1 MVFAAI
7 RGRLAPLNTPNLRR
21 YWLNAVISAFGDSV
35 TSIALML
42 MVLQRTGSISLMA
55 TMSIVVS
62 VPGIVFGL
70 VNATW
75 VDRWNAQRVIVR
87 SQLLRALLILGL
99 VYVDLGNQ
107 LWMAFVL
114 AACQSLVGTFDDP
127 ARGRMVAMLTTTET
141 RLSVNSLTSSGV
153 MVAGMLGTTVG
164 GLLVGTGGRYWPA
177 FAIDSV
183 TFVAGA
189 AALTGIAG
197 NFDPSTQS
205 PHSGKVWGR
214 LADDVLE
221 GITAIRRSP
230 VLVAVLWAASA
241 STIGLSAATIM
252 LTPLIVDV
260 LYLQPAWFGAIEAT
274 QASSAIAIALAIG
287 VFGRS
292 LDPKRLVALGMM
304 ATGLVIGLIGSAVDV
319 WTLLISMFLVGI
331 SITPVSSGYSTL
343 LQTYAPRAMIGRIA
357 ATMNTLVQTFSIAAM
372 AGAGLLGDAVG
383 VRSVFWIAGGV
394 CAFAGVWS
402 GALFRKEDAA
412 GPDGV

>member
-1 MVFAAI
+1 MAFTAI

-55 TMSIVVS
+55 TMSIVVA
-62 VPGIVFGL
+62 VPGVVVGL

-87 SQLLRALLILGL
+87 SQLVRSLLILGL
-99 VYVDLGNQ
+99 VYVDLGSY
-107 LWMAFVL
+107 LWIAFVL
-114 AACQSLVGTFDDP
+114 AGCQSLVRTFDDP
-127 ARGRMVAMLTTTET
+127 ARARLIASLTSDMT
-141 RLSVNSLTSSGV
+141 RLSVNSLTTSGV

-164 GLLVGTGGRYWPA
+164 GLLVGAFDCYWPA

-189 AALTGIAG
+189 VVLSGIAG
-197 NFDPSTQS
+197 SFDSSTH
-205 PHSGKVWGR
+205 PPRSGKVLGG
-214 LADDVLE
+214 LVDDVME
-221 GITAIRRSP
+221 GIDAIRRSP

-241 STIGLSAATIM
+241 SAISLSAATIM

-260 LYLQPAWFGAIEAT
+260 LHLQLAWFGAIEAS

-292 LDPKRLVALGMM
+292 LDPKRIVALGMM
-304 ATGLVIGLIGSAVDV
+304 ATGMVIGLIGSTVNV

-331 SITPVSSGYSTL
+331 SIAPVSSGYSTL

-357 ATMNTLVQTFSIAAM
+357 AAMNTLVQTFSIVAM
-372 AGAGLLGDAVG
+372 AGAGLLGDALG
-383 VRSVFWIAGGV
+383 VRSVFWIAGGI
-394 CAFAGVWS
+394 CALAGVWS
-402 GALFRKEDAA
+402 SALFRREGTAT
-412 GPDGV
+412 PDGG